1 LRKTEDAWPARS
13 GLTNDFPSIVCILDA
28 DRSGAVECSGRVF
41 PDPNRPQSLYALNSM
56 SDPHLPAGS
65 ELCPQPAPGFCSR
78 CRKSFAESVGLAICP
93 NCGDRLMPQGYCPVC
108 EDYWALP
115 VGVPCPK
122 HDLPLDALGP
132 PRLQLDFLG
141 KPVHWVTVCHFTDSQ
156 AAQAPRIRL
165 EAEGIPT
172 FVDGERMGSRS
183 MYHVA
188 TGGVRLRVPDSLAP
202 DARIILSQTW
212 SALAAELD
220 LEAEYEDEP
229 EQPQPENHFD
239 SASDAISLRKS
250 LVFFL
255 SVGLPALLLL
265 YLILRHWLSSQ
276 A

>member
-1 LRKTEDAWPARS
+1 
-13 GLTNDFPSIVCILDA
+13 
-28 DRSGAVECSGRVF
+28 
-41 PDPNRPQSLYALNSM
+41 
-56 SDPHLPAGS
+56 
-65 ELCPQPAPGFCSR
+65 
-78 CRKSFAESVGLAICP
+78 
-93 NCGDRLMPQGYCPVC
+93 
-108 EDYWALP
+108 
-115 VGVPCPK
+115 
-122 HDLPLDALGP
+122 
-132 PRLQLDFLG
+132 
-141 KPVHWVTVCHFTDSQ
+141 
-156 AAQAPRIRL
+156 
-165 EAEGIPT
+165 
-172 FVDGERMGSRS
+172 

-229 EQPQPENHFD
+229 EHPQPESHFET
-239 SASDAISLRKS
+239 AGDAMSLRQS

>member
-1 LRKTEDAWPARS
+1 
-13 GLTNDFPSIVCILDA
+13 
-28 DRSGAVECSGRVF
+28 
-41 PDPNRPQSLYALNSM
+41 M
-56 SDPHLPAGS
+56 
-65 ELCPQPAPGFCSR
+65 
-78 CRKSFAESVGLAICP
+78 
-93 NCGDRLMPQGYCPVC
+93 
-108 EDYWALP
+108 LP

-132 PRLQLDFLG
+132 PRLQFEFLG
-141 KPVHWVTVCHFTDSQ
+141 KPVRWVTVCHFTDSL

-188 TGGVRLRVPDSLAP
+188 TGGVRLMVPDSLAP

-220 LEAEYEDEP
+220 LEAEHEDEQ
-229 EQPQPENHFD
+229 EQPQPESH
-239 SASDAISLRKS
+239 SETVSDAMSLRQS

-255 SVGLPALLLL
+255 SVGLPALLLI
-265 YLILRHWLSSQ
+265 YLIMRHWPDR
-276 A
+276 

>member
-1 LRKTEDAWPARS
+1 
-13 GLTNDFPSIVCILDA
+13 
-28 DRSGAVECSGRVF
+28 
-41 PDPNRPQSLYALNSM
+41 M
-56 SDPHLPAGS
+56 SDPHLPSGS
-65 ELCPQPAPGFCSR
+65 ELGPQPAPGFCSR
-78 CRKSFAESVGLAICP
+78 CRKSFAESVGRAICP
-93 NCGDRLMPQGYCPVC
+93 SCGDRLIPQGYCSVC

-132 PRLQLDFLG
+132 PRPQFDFLG
-141 KPVHWVTVCHFTDSQ
+141 KPVRWVTVCHFIDSL

-188 TGGVRLRVPDSLAP
+188 TGGVRLRVPDSLVP
-202 DARIILSQTW
+202 EARIILSQTW

-220 LEAEYEDEP
+220 LEAEHEDEP
-229 EQPQPENHFD
+229 DQPQPESHFETG
-239 SASDAISLRKS
+239 SDAMSLRQS

-255 SVGLPALLLL
+255 SVGLPALLLI
-265 YLILRHWLSSQ
+265 YLILEYWRDR
-276 A
+276 